1 MAEERCA
8 LAPAAPCCVS
18 GGWNKA
24 WALQLGR
31 IIPAPW
37 MLSTNTGHQEHKNR
51 LPRPTGR
58 SPLKERSHFTAYLEA
73 LLHQLS
79 SRSAPSA
86 LPQQGQVLPL
96 IPFHNSIL
104 WADVCHAT
112 SAENGCSNQGPLQTL
127 LLWHSSCCRS
137 ISVLSWAACKWLWIH
152 RAPALVLNPLSKC
165 LLRPL
170 QASCCYSGRAA
181 LQERL

>member
-1 MAEERCA
+1 MGT
-8 LAPAAPCCVS
+8 AAGQDYPRSMDAQHKYGSPGAQEQTPKTHRTFSSQREVTFHSVS
-18 GGWNKA
+18 GGS
-24 WALQLGR
+24 
-31 IIPAPW
+31 
-37 MLSTNTGHQEHKNR
+37 ST
-51 LPRPTGR
+51 
-58 SPLKERSHFTAYLEA
+58 SA
-73 LLHQLS
+73 QLS
-79 SRSAPSA
+79 LCSQCSSPARAE
-86 LPQQGQVLPL
+86 VLPL

-127 LLWHSSCCRS
+127 LLWHSGRCRS

-181 LQERL
+181 LRERL